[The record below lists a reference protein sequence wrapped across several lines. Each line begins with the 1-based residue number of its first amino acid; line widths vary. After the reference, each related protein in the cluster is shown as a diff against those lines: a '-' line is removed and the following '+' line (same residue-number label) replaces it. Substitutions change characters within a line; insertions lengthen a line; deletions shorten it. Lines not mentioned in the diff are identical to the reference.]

1 MNISRQA
8 HKLLLVSLALSAV
21 ALRPT
26 QAQTIF
32 STGFEAPGYSATA
45 TSTQTNPY
53 TGSPYT
59 AGSGALINSSQGWL
73 PLWYTDPPAQA
84 PTNFENAVNAATI
97 QTSVVKSGTQAL
109 KVDGVTANQI
119 VFGASQDLPI
129 STAAG
134 IYEFSFDML
143 ASGASVTNTGQWG
156 LYLLDSN
163 FNAIATLGFYGGF
176 GGLVGAGTATD
187 EYFAPGPSYNTWAN
201 YKLTLNLTAK
211 TMSVALNG
219 APVSS
224 MQGLAISGYS
234 TSSTLTMAVGGQVPV
249 AATPFYTTT
258 PERAYFDNLTVS
270 SAPEPGSLVLLAL
283 GGTLVIVQRRRKT
296 IVGS

>member
-1 MNISRQA
+1 MVTR
-8 HKLLLVSLALSAV
+8 LLLRSALIATAALSPCLA
-21 ALRPT
+21 

-32 STGFEAPGYSATA
+32 STGFEAPDYSATA

-59 AGSGALINSSQGWL
+59 AGSGAVINSSQGWL
-73 PLWYTDPPAQA
+73 PLWSTDPPAQA
-84 PTNFENAVNAATI
+84 PTNFENAVNAAAV

-119 VFGASQDLPI
+119 VFGAAQDLPV

-134 IYEFSFDML
+134 LYEFSFDML
-143 ASGASVTNTGQWG
+143 VAGASVTNTGQWG
-156 LYLLDSN
+156 LYLLDFD
-163 FNAIATLGFYGGF
+163 FNPIATLGFYGGF
-176 GGLVGAGTATD
+176 GGLLGAGTATD
-187 EYFAPGPSYNTWAN
+187 EYFAPGPSYDTWAN
-201 YKLTLNLTAK
+201 YKLTLDLTAK

-219 APVSS
+219 IPVSS
-224 MQGLAISGYS
+224 MQSLAISGYN

-258 PERAYFDNLTVS
+258 PERAYFDNLTVT
-270 SAPEPGSLVLLAL
+270 SAPEPGTAVLLML
-283 GGTLVIVQRRRKT
+283 GGTLVIVRRRCQK
-296 IVGS
+296 SAS